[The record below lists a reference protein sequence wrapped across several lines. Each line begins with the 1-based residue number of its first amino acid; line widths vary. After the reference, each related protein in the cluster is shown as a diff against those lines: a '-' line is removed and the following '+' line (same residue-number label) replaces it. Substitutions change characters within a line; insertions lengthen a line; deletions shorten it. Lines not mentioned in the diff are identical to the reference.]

1 MPRSGAAGRG
11 RAVVQVDKATRRPL
25 RAYGSVSEAARAA
38 GMPRTSLERI
48 LRGRGMTSGP
58 SYYRYADDF
67 DPGEG
72 FEGRRKRAVGA
83 WAGGPRPARVFDDSA
98 EAARAYRVEA
108 VTIRKSIAT
117 GRPRFDASL
126 GCDVTLAGI

>member
-1 MPRSGAAGRG
+1 
-11 RAVVQVDKATRRPL
+11 
-25 RAYGSVSEAARAA
+25 
-38 GMPRTSLERI
+38 MPRTSLERI

-98 EAARAYRVEA
+98 AAARAYRVEA

-117 GRPRFDASL
+117 GRPRFEAPL
-126 GCDVTLAGI
+126 GWDVTLAWICGGSGGFGGLKRRYYVVAFAARRRPRR

>member
-1 MPRSGAAGRG
+1 
-11 RAVVQVDKATRRPL
+11 
-25 RAYGSVSEAARAA
+25 
-38 GMPRTSLERI
+38 MPRTSLERI

-98 EAARAYRVEA
+98 AAARAYRVEA

-117 GRPRFDASL
+117 GRPRFDASR
-126 GCDVTLAGI
+126 GCVVTRAWFCGVCGGFGGIKS